1 MVQEKKK
8 DPTNLVLEIEK
19 DARAGCGGKCLKTQ
33 EVEVE
38 DAVFQLSLGN
48 PISDWKTD
56 YERRGLK
63 DNAAE
68 MTFYSN
74 VTLKTRKSLLSLYFI
89 F

>member
-1 MVQEKKK
+1 
-8 DPTNLVLEIEK
+8 
-19 DARAGCGGKCLKTQ
+19 
-33 EVEVE
+33 VE